1 MDKENHAKPCRHIID
16 LDLWKAPKTVDIL
29 DLPTLTRKRRSHLPG
44 CVQNSYLSYFWTQRT
59 PNNTIKFFEQHGL
72 ESLGFVKGCRAI
84 YKKLIL
90 SSILFYVFHRYI
102 GLCCSL
108 GHTGDKSFDIHLW
121 YQISYHTYPAKTT
134 DIDSA
139 HRRNIYNSALDKF
152 DFLYIALGTSSHRQ
166 LTYDFSFFQDF
177 SSVLDIPRAWNWN
190 LMRCELLDMP
200 MLLTYDLQ
208 WLMRS
213 TNSSFSCGGTRS
225 QCRNILWDK
234 QILHWNPSTFGDI
247 TNIFLCRGSNVNNLI
262 IYLESKGNM
271 SVLF

>member
-152 DFLYIALGTSSHRQ
+152 DFLYIALGTSSHQQ
-166 LTYDFSFFQDF
+166 LTYDFSFFQEFCQCSWHLQGPQTETCWDVNCWICQCCLHMI
-177 SSVLDIPRAWNWN
+177 SSDWWGVPIQVSLVGAQDHNAVIY
-190 LMRCELLDMP
+190 CGTSKYYTEIHLLLETSP
-200 MLLTYDLQ
+200 
-208 WLMRS
+208 
-213 TNSSFSCGGTRS
+213 
-225 QCRNILWDK
+225 
-234 QILHWNPSTFGDI
+234 
-247 TNIFLCRGSNVNNLI
+247 
-262 IYLESKGNM
+262 IYSYAGEAM
-271 SVLF
+271 WTI